1 MYGGGSLMTGD
12 TVGRLQLWGVE
23 EGGGEAGEGG
33 VRVVLVGGVEVEG
46 GVFSAAF
53 DKSLELVRV

>member
-1 MYGGGSLMTGD
+1 MTDD

-53 DKSLELVRV
+53 DKSLEQVRV